1 MSACLPLC
9 RYMTRT
15 SRQSFLTGQNAEAAS
30 VLANLRSAND
40 KFQHIKR
47 ADSQTAEN
55 EFFEVRA
62 GVRSKHADVSTR
74 QHMLTSAH
82 VSICCSPSK
91 LSQLISSGIC
101 APREQPLCAGT
112 ISDASVYDAF
122 FLKQCLQVNT
132 LARSLKAN

>member
-1 MSACLPLC
+1 
-9 RYMTRT
+9 MTRT

-74 QHMLTSAH
+74 QHMLFAIKIVTAHQQWHLRAPGTTSLRWH
-82 VSICCSPSK
+82 
-91 LSQLISSGIC
+91 
-101 APREQPLCAGT
+101 
-112 ISDASVYDAF
+112 D
-122 FLKQCLQVNT
+122 
-132 LARSLKAN
+132 